1 MVPSCGQYD
10 LMARLVRVFVTHIH
24 VIGSL
29 VEAQIV
35 LITSPL
41 DTFMDSGG
49 RYGNIGGQIRSKK
62 ISSH

>member
-1 MVPSCGQYD
+1 
-10 LMARLVRVFVTHIH
+10 MARLVRVFVTHIH
-24 VIGSL
+24 VIGSP

-35 LITSPL
+35 MITSPL